1 MARDYAHQAKMVRRE
16 NAMRYWWVNHNQ
28 TFRQEFLGGYIW
40 CPKKNRNGQQNHF
53 YETVREVAPG
63 DVIFSF
69 ADARIQGFGFAKT
82 HCYSCPRPNEFG
94 RIGDSWDHSGWRV
107 DIAFQNLVAPFRPI
121 DYKDLFAPLLPK
133 KYSPIRSETGY
144 GNQGAYFSEVTKAI
158 ALLIANLSDPAL
170 IHLFDAH
177 TVDEMPVAYETAAT
191 APLSSILEW
200 EDQQQRIIE
209 SSTEVSETTRKALV
223 YARRGQGL
231 FKQRVSEFEK
241 ACRITRVNN
250 PAHLIASHIKPW
262 RESDNEER
270 LSAGNGLLLTPS
282 IDHLFDRGF
291 ITFADSGEVVIS
303 PVADKISLERMGVNT
318 VAPLFVG
325 NFNTDQKYFLNFHR
339 EEIFLKA
346 AS

>member
-1 MARDYAHQAKMVRRE
+1 
-16 NAMRYWWVNHNQ
+16 MRYWWVNHNQ

-53 YETVREVAPG
+53 YETVREVSPG

-69 ADARIQGFGFAKT
+69 ADTRIQGFGFAKT

-94 RIGDSWDHSGWRV
+94 RIGDSWARSGWRV
-107 DIAFQNLVAPFRPI
+107 DVAFKKLTTLLRPI
-121 DYKDLFAPLLPK
+121 DHKALFAPLLPK
-133 KYSPIRSETGY
+133 KYAPIRADTGY
-144 GNQGAYFSEVTKAI
+144 GNQGAYFSEITKAI
-158 ALLIANLSDPAL
+158 ALLIATLSDPTL
-170 IHLFDAH
+170 THLFNAH
-177 TVDEMPVAYETAAT
+177 TANEMPAEYETAAT
-191 APLSSILEW
+191 VPLSSILEW
-200 EDQQQRIIE
+200 EDQQQRVIE

-223 YARRGQGL
+223 YARKGQGL

-262 RESDNEER
+262 RESNNDER
-270 LSAGNGLLLTPS
+270 LCAGNGLLLTPS

-291 ITFADSGEVVIS
+291 ITFADNGEVVIS

-318 VAPLFVG
+318 AATLFVG
-325 NFNTDQKYFLNFHR
+325 NFNNDQKYFLNYHR
-339 EEIFLKA
+339 EEIFLQA